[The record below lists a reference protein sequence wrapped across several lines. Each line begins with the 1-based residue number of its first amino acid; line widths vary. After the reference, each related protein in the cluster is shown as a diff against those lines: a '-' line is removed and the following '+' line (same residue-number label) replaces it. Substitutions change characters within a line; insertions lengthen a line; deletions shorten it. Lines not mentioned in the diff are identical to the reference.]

1 MHADTISFFSGN
13 KVSPVTREIF
23 YPFTITSRQRDYL
36 IDNSEAYQSRY
47 RGTKIASRV
56 FQSIASHPF
65 DFFYAQYAQFY
76 QISPEAYSRMCQLE
90 LAQDPRREHQFVIM
104 GSEGYDLYWVIQKE
118 PKFLA
123 VEEIESDKVRIH
135 RNPSRQ
141 HFCDST
147 SYVLRLNHSAK
158 GVIDNKYVLVSF
170 PIPVAFKSA
179 LHIGIASVK
188 EQDYTI
194 LDFQDVFSQIPNNQR
209 SLMVSRYQVSY
220 QPRQFSSYHALIGPE
235 ASHIAAPDSRINL
248 PQPVDVYDIKKMRSL
263 LNAQWKQSRYARHLK
278 GESPMPLWKK
288 VIYGLLISVVVVGWI
303 IFEVYAV
310 VRKWHVSVGVFQNIA
325 VWLVGLFGMTAIFMA
340 GLLIYQRNLNYQ
352 LKQIEKSELT
362 PYKFQATFRNQS
374 LLEGES
380 PENASI
386 GNHN

>member
-1 MHADTISFFSGN
+1 MHADTISFFKGN
-13 KVSPVTREIF
+13 IVSTVTREIF

-36 IDNSEAYQSRY
+36 IDNPEAYQNRY
-47 RGTKIASRV
+47 RGTKIASRI

-90 LAQDPRREHQFVIM
+90 LAQDPRREHQFAIL

-123 VEEIESDKVRIH
+123 VEEIESKKVRIN

-147 SYVLRLNHSAK
+147 SYVLRLSYSSEGLIEH
-158 GVIDNKYVLVSF
+158 KYILVSF
-170 PIPVAFKSA
+170 PMPVAFKSA

-188 EQDYTI
+188 EQDYTV
-194 LDFQDVFSQIPNNQR
+194 LDFKDVFSQIPNNQR
-209 SLMVSRYQVSY
+209 SLMVSRYQVSH
-220 QPRQFSSYHALIGPE
+220 QPREFSSYHALIAPGS
-235 ASHIAAPDSRINL
+235 SHIAAPDSRIKL

-263 LNAQWKQSRYARHLK
+263 LNAQWKKSRYTRCHK

-288 VIYGLLISVVVVGWI
+288 VICGILISVIVVGWI

-310 VRKWHVSVGVFQNIA
+310 VRKWHVSVGIFQNIA

-340 GLLIYQRNLNYQ
+340 GLLIYQRNLTYH

-380 PENASI
+380 PRNASN
-386 GNHN
+386 GHNN